1 MLVDW
6 RNSEEKKKKNERKKE
21 RKKELLF
28 FESWLEWR
36 AIFINRQ
43 ETEKTNVGQ
52 MTDPWIQLTG
62 LQDMNCSIKH
72 RGIMLVI
79 HFKPKS
85 D

>member
-6 RNSEEKKKKNERKKE
+6 RNSEEKKKKEWTKE